1 MQLVTRHFLLCSL
14 RVLCP
19 LYTLPTTQLV
29 INVFLLLAALLMWLL
44 ETRSEAYRRTA
55 LHVLRYAS
63 LLLHHTVNPPT
74 PPCHHKPPP
83 HPPPPP
89 PPPPPTPMPS

>member
-29 INVFLLLAALLMWLL
+29 INLFLLLAALLMWLL

-63 LLLHHTVNPPT
+63 LLLHHTVNPPPPHAIISSTPT
-74 PPCHHKPPP
+74 PPPSS
-83 HPPPPP
+83 HP
-89 PPPPPTPMPS
+89 THPMPS